1 MPAAAGLVGRPDMV
15 CCRIRPARPFS
26 VQTASPRRT
35 KEVIL
40 MRTVEAL
47 SGGEWVTTAEW
58 IDVHDPADVR
68 APIARVPALAAK
80 DVTRAYDHAER
91 AFAGWKRTSPFER
104 ARILTD
110 AARLIRERVEEIA
123 ADVTAENGKTLTE
136 ATGET
141 LKAADF
147 LEYYAGLARQGYG
160 TLLHDIR
167 PNHRTHTQREPIGVI
182 LVISPWND
190 PLITPARKL
199 SPLLAAGNAAVFKP
213 ATETP
218 LSGMHFASALHDAG
232 LPAGVLNVVTG
243 RTAEIEEALLDDPR
257 IVGITFTGSN
267 AVGNRIRRRLADRNV
282 RFQGELGGKNASV
295 VLKDADLPA
304 AAKAVVAASFGQ
316 AGQRCTATSRV
327 IVEQPVYEEFTRL
340 LVREVEALKVGPGS
354 DPTTTLCP
362 LSSPKQR
369 DSVLADVGKA
379 VEQGAVV
386 LTGGTADTEGE
397 RAHGCFVR
405 PTVLADVT
413 PDTAIWRE
421 EVFGPVLAVRAV
433 DDFTAAVDA
442 VNDSVF
448 GLAAAV
454 FTRDLACAYRFVDEA
469 ECGQV
474 AVNSTTTGW
483 DVHLPFG
490 GFRDSGTAYKEQGD
504 EVLRFSTRVKTV
516 AVHFGA

>member
-1 MPAAAGLVGRPDMV
+1 
-15 CCRIRPARPFS
+15 
-26 VQTASPRRT
+26 
-35 KEVIL
+35 
-40 MRTVEAL
+40 MRTQETL
-47 SGGEWVTTAEW
+47 SGGEWVTSGDW
-58 IDVHDPADVR
+58 IDVLDPADLRTPV
-68 APIARVPALAAK
+68 ARVPALPAE
-80 DVTRAYDHAER
+80 DVTRAFDHAER
-91 AFAGWKRTSPFER
+91 GFAVWKRTSPFER

-110 AARLIRERVEEIA
+110 AARLIRERAREIS
-123 ADVTAENGKTLTE
+123 ADVTAENGKTLAE

-147 LEYYAGLARQGYG
+147 LEYYAGCARQGYG
-160 TLLHDIR
+160 TLLHDVR
-167 PNHRTHTQREPIGVI
+167 PHHRTHTQREPIGVI

-199 SPLLAAGNAAVFKP
+199 APLLAAGNAAVFKP

-218 LSGMHFASALHDAG
+218 LAGLHLARALHDAG

-243 RTAEIEEALLDDPR
+243 RTASIEEALLDDPR
-257 IVGITFTGSN
+257 IAGLTFTGSN

-295 VLKDADLPA
+295 VLADADLPA
-304 AAKAVVAASFGQ
+304 AARAVAAAAFGQ

-327 IVEQPVYEEFTRL
+327 IVDRPVYEEFTRL
-340 LVREVEALKVGPGS
+340 LLGEVAALKGGPGT
-354 DPTTTLCP
+354 DPATTLGP

-369 DSVLADVGKA
+369 DGVLAAVTRA
-379 VEQGAVV
+379 VEQGATV
-386 LTGGTADTEGE
+386 LTGGRADTEGE
-397 RAHGCFVR
+397 RAHGCHVL

-413 PDTAIWRE
+413 PESALWRE
-421 EVFGPVLAVRAV
+421 EVFGPVLALRAV
-433 DDFTAAVDA
+433 DGFDAAVEA
-442 VNDSVF
+442 VNDSAF

-454 FTRDLACAYRFVDEA
+454 FTRDLARAHRFADAA

-474 AVNSTTTGW
+474 AVNTTTTGW

-490 GFRDSGTAYKEQGD
+490 GFRDSGTAYKEQGE

-516 AVHFGA
+516 AINLGAPERAHG

>member
-1 MPAAAGLVGRPDMV
+1 
-15 CCRIRPARPFS
+15 
-26 VQTASPRRT
+26 
-35 KEVIL
+35 
-40 MRTVEAL
+40 MRTLETL
-47 SGGEWVTTAEW
+47 SGGEWVTTGEW

-68 APIARVPALAAK
+68 APIARVPALTAK
-80 DVTRAYDHAER
+80 DVTRLYDHAER
-91 AFAGWKRTSPFER
+91 AFAVWKRTSPFER

-110 AARLIRERVEEIA
+110 AARLIRERAAEIA
-123 ADVTAENGKTLTE
+123 ADVTAENGKTLAE

-147 LEYYAGLARQGYG
+147 LDYYAGLARQGYG
-160 TLLHDIR
+160 TLLHDVR
-167 PNHRTHTQREPIGVI
+167 PNHRTHTQREPLGTI

-199 SPLLAAGNAAVFKP
+199 APLLAAGNTAVFKP

-218 LSGMHFASALHDAG
+218 LSGLRFARALHDAG
-232 LPAGVLNVVTG
+232 LPPGVLNVVTG
-243 RTAEIEEALLDDPR
+243 RTAEIEETLLDDPR
-257 IVGITFTGSN
+257 ITGITFTGSN

-295 VLKDADLPA
+295 VLRDAELPA

-327 IVEQPVYEEFTRL
+327 LVEQPVYEEFARL
-340 LVREVEALKVGPGS
+340 LVLEVEALKVGPGT
-354 DPTTTLCP
+354 DPATTLCP

-369 DSVLADVGKA
+369 DSVLADVARA

-386 LTGGTADTEGE
+386 LTGGRADTEGDHE
-397 RAHGCFVR
+397 HGCYVQ
-405 PTVLADVT
+405 PTVLADVS
-413 PDTAIWRE
+413 PETAIWRE
-421 EVFGPVLAVRAV
+421 EVFGPVLVVRAV
-433 DDFTAAVDA
+433 GGFTEAVDA
-442 VNDSVF
+442 VNDSDF

-454 FTRDLACAYRFVDEA
+454 FTQDLSKAHRFADEA
-469 ECGQV
+469 ECGQI
-474 AVNSTTTGW
+474 AVNTTTTGW

-516 AVHFGA
+516 AVNIGAPERARG

>member
-1 MPAAAGLVGRPDMV
+1 
-15 CCRIRPARPFS
+15 
-26 VQTASPRRT
+26 
-35 KEVIL
+35 
-40 MRTVEAL
+40 MRTLETL
-47 SGGEWVTTAEW
+47 LGGEWVTSGEW

-68 APIARVPALAAK
+68 APVARVPALSPK

-91 AFAGWKRTSPFER
+91 GFALWKRTSPFDR

-110 AARLIRERVEEIA
+110 AARLIRERLDTIA

-136 ATGET
+136 ARGEAG
-141 LKAADF
+141 KAADF
-147 LEYYAGLARQGYG
+147 LDYYAGLARQGYG
-160 TLLHDIR
+160 TLLHDAR
-167 PNHRTHTQREPIGVI
+167 PDTRTHTQREPIGVI

-199 SPLLAAGNAAVFKP
+199 APLLATGNAAVFKP

-218 LSGMHFASALHDAG
+218 ASGLHLARALHDAG

-257 IVGITFTGSN
+257 ITGITFTGSN

-295 VLKDADLPA
+295 VLKDADLA
-304 AAKAVVAASFGQ
+304 AAARSVVAASFGQ

-327 IVEQPVYEEFTRL
+327 IVERPVYDAFARL
-340 LVREVEALKVGPGS
+340 LVAGVEALTVGPGT
-354 DPTTTLCP
+354 DPATTLCP
-362 LSSPKQR
+362 LSSPRQR
-369 DSVLADVGKA
+369 DSVLADLDRA
-379 VEQGAVV
+379 VEQGATV
-386 LTGGTADTEGE
+386 LTGGTADTEGD
-397 RAHGCFVR
+397 RAHGCYVR

-413 PDTAIWRE
+413 PATAIWRE
-421 EVFGPVLAVRAV
+421 EVFGPVLALRAV
-433 DDFTAAVDA
+433 DDLAAAVEA
-442 VNDSVF
+442 VNDSDY

-454 FTRDLACAYRFVDEA
+454 FTRDLGAAYRFADEA

-474 AVNSTTTGW
+474 AVNTTTTGW

-490 GFRDSGTAYKEQGD
+490 GFHDSGTAYKEQGE

>member
-1 MPAAAGLVGRPDMV
+1 
-15 CCRIRPARPFS
+15 
-26 VQTASPRRT
+26 
-35 KEVIL
+35 
-40 MRTVEAL
+40 MRTLETL
-47 SGGEWVTTAEW
+47 LGGEWVRTGEW

-68 APIARVPALAAK
+68 TPFARVPALSAK

-91 AFAGWKRTSPFER
+91 GFAGWKRTSPFER
-104 ARILTD
+104 ARVFTE
-110 AARLIRERVEEIA
+110 AARLIRERAGEIA
-123 ADVTAENGKTLTE
+123 ADVTAENGKTLAE

-160 TLLHDIR
+160 TLLHDVR
-167 PNHRTHTQREPIGVI
+167 PDHRTHTQREPIGVI

-199 SPLLAAGNAAVFKP
+199 APLLATGNAAVFKP

-218 LSGMHFASALHDAG
+218 LAGLHFARALHDAG

-267 AVGNRIRRRLADRNV
+267 AVGNRIRHRLADRNV

-295 VLKDADLPA
+295 VLRDADLPA
-304 AAKAVVAASFGQ
+304 AAKAVAAASFGQ

-327 IVEQPVYEEFTRL
+327 IVEQPVYDEFVTL
-340 LVREVEALKVGPGS
+340 LVAEVRALTVGPGT
-354 DPTTTLCP
+354 DPASTLCP

-369 DSVLADVGKA
+369 DSVLADLGRA
-379 VEQGAVV
+379 VEQGATV
-386 LTGGTADTEGE
+386 LTGGGADTE
-397 RAHGCFVR
+397 RPYGCYVE
-405 PTVLADVT
+405 PTVLTGVT
-413 PDTAIWRE
+413 PETAVWRE

-433 DDFTAAVDA
+433 DGFTAAVEA
-442 VNDSVF
+442 VNDSGF

-454 FTRDLACAYRFVDEA
+454 FTRDLGSAYRFADEA

-474 AVNSTTTGW
+474 AVNTTTTGW

-490 GFRDSGTAYKEQGD
+490 GFHDSGTGYKEQGE

-516 AVHFGA
+516 AVHFGAPERADG

>member
-1 MPAAAGLVGRPDMV
+1 
-15 CCRIRPARPFS
+15 
-26 VQTASPRRT
+26 
-35 KEVIL
+35 
-40 MRTVEAL
+40 MRTLETL
-47 SGGEWVTTAEW
+47 SGGEWVATGEW

-68 APIARVPALAAK
+68 TPFARVPALAAK
-80 DVTRAYDHAER
+80 DVTRAYDNAER
-91 AFAGWKRTSPFER
+91 GFAAWKRTSPFER
-104 ARILTD
+104 ARILTE
-110 AARLIRERVEEIA
+110 AARLIRERVDETA
-123 ADVTAENGKTLTE
+123 ADVTAENGKTRAE
-136 ATGET
+136 ARGET

-147 LEYYAGLARQGYG
+147 LDYYAGLARQGYG
-160 TLLHDIR
+160 TLLHDAR
-167 PNHRTHTQREPIGVI
+167 PDTRTHTQREPIGVI

-199 SPLLAAGNAAVFKP
+199 APLLAAGNAAVFKP

-218 LSGMHFASALHDAG
+218 LSGLHFARALHDAG

-257 IVGITFTGSN
+257 IAGITFTGSN

-295 VLKDADLPA
+295 VLRDADLPA

-327 IVEQPVYEEFTRL
+327 VVERPVYEEFARL
-340 LVREVEALKVGPGS
+340 LVTQVEALRTGPGN
-354 DPTTTLCP
+354 DPATTLCP
-362 LSSPKQR
+362 LSSPRQR
-369 DSVLADVGKA
+369 DGVLADVRKA
-379 VEQGAVV
+379 IDQGATV
-386 LTGGTADTEGE
+386 LTGGGADTEGD
-397 RAHGCFVR
+397 RAHGCYVQ

-413 PDTAIWRE
+413 PETAVWRE
-421 EVFGPVLAVRAV
+421 EVFGPVLAVRVV
-433 DDFTAAVDA
+433 DDFDRAVDA
-442 VNDSVF
+442 VNDSDF

-454 FTRDLACAYRFVDEA
+454 FTRDLTAAYRFVDEA

-474 AVNSTTTGW
+474 AVNTTTTGW

-490 GFRDSGTAYKEQGD
+490 GFRDSGTAYKEQGE

-516 AVHFGA
+516 AVHFGT

>member
-1 MPAAAGLVGRPDMV
+1 
-15 CCRIRPARPFS
+15 
-26 VQTASPRRT
+26 
-35 KEVIL
+35 
-40 MRTVEAL
+40 MRTLETL
-47 SGGEWVTTAEW
+47 SGGEWVTTGEW

-68 APIARVPALAAK
+68 TPFARVPALSAK

-91 AFAGWKRTSPFER
+91 GFAVWKRTSPFER
-104 ARILTD
+104 ARVFTE
-110 AARLIRERVEEIA
+110 AARLIRERVEGIA
-123 ADVTAENGKTLTE
+123 ADVTAENGKTVAE

-160 TLLHDIR
+160 TLLHDVR

-199 SPLLAAGNAAVFKP
+199 APLLATGNAAVFKP
-213 ATETP
+213 AGETP
-218 LSGMHFASALHDAG
+218 LSGLHFARALHDAG

-257 IVGITFTGSN
+257 ITGITFTGSN

-295 VLKDADLPA
+295 VLRDAGLPA
-304 AAKAVVAASFGQ
+304 AARAVVAASFGQ

-327 IVEQPVYEEFTRL
+327 IVERPVYDEFVAL
-340 LVREVEALKVGPGS
+340 LLAEVRALTVGPGS
-354 DPTTTLCP
+354 DPATTLCP

-369 DSVLADVGKA
+369 DSVLAALAGA
-379 VEQGAVV
+379 VEQGAAV
-386 LTGGTADTEGE
+386 LTGGGTDPE
-397 RAHGCFVR
+397 RPHGCYVR

-413 PDTAIWRE
+413 PDMAVWRE
-421 EVFGPVLAVRAV
+421 EVFGPVLAVHAV
-433 DDFTAAVDA
+433 DGFDAAVEA
-442 VNDSVF
+442 VNDSAF

-454 FTRDLACAYRFVDEA
+454 FTRDLGSAYRFADEA

-474 AVNSTTTGW
+474 AVNTTTTGW

-490 GFRDSGTAYKEQGD
+490 GFHDSGTAYKEQGE

-516 AVHFGA
+516 AVHIGAPERADG

>member
-1 MPAAAGLVGRPDMV
+1 
-15 CCRIRPARPFS
+15 
-26 VQTASPRRT
+26 
-35 KEVIL
+35 
-40 MRTVEAL
+40 MRTLETL
-47 SGGEWVTTAEW
+47 LGGEWVTTGEW

-68 APIARVPALAAK
+68 TPFARVPALSAK

-91 AFAGWKRTSPFER
+91 GFAVWKRTSPFER
-104 ARILTD
+104 ARVFTE

-123 ADVTAENGKTLTE
+123 ADVTAENGKTVAE

-160 TLLHDIR
+160 TLLHDVR

-199 SPLLAAGNAAVFKP
+199 APLLATGNAAVFKP
-213 ATETP
+213 AGETP
-218 LSGMHFASALHDAG
+218 LSGLHFARALHDAG
-232 LPAGVLNVVTG
+232 LPPGVLNVVTG

-257 IVGITFTGSN
+257 ITGITFTGSN

-295 VLKDADLPA
+295 VLRDADLPA
-304 AAKAVVAASFGQ
+304 AARAVVAASFGQ

-327 IVEQPVYEEFTRL
+327 IVERPVYDEFVAL
-340 LVREVEALKVGPGS
+340 LVAEVRALTVGPGD
-354 DPTTTLCP
+354 DPATTLCP

-369 DSVLADVGKA
+369 DSVLADLARA
-379 VEQGAVV
+379 VEQGATV
-386 LTGGTADTEGE
+386 LTGGDTDPE
-397 RAHGCFVR
+397 RPHGCYVQ

-413 PDTAIWRE
+413 PDMAVWRE
-421 EVFGPVLAVRAV
+421 EVFGPALAVRAV
-433 DDFTAAVDA
+433 DGFDAAVEA
-442 VNDSVF
+442 VNDSAF

-454 FTRDLACAYRFVDEA
+454 FTRDLGSAYRFADEA

-474 AVNSTTTGW
+474 AVNTTTTGW

-490 GFRDSGTAYKEQGD
+490 GFHDSGTAYKEQGE

-516 AVHFGA
+516 AVHIGAPERADG

>member
-1 MPAAAGLVGRPDMV
+1 
-15 CCRIRPARPFS
+15 
-26 VQTASPRRT
+26 
-35 KEVIL
+35 
-40 MRTVEAL
+40 MRTLETL
-47 SGGEWVTTAEW
+47 LGGEWVTTGQW
-58 IDVHDPADVR
+58 IDVLDPADVR
-68 APIARVPALAAK
+68 TPLARVPALSAK

-91 AFAGWKRTSPFER
+91 GFAGWKRTSPFER
-104 ARILTD
+104 ARVLTE
-110 AARLIRERVEEIA
+110 AARLIRERAGEIA
-123 ADVTAENGKTLTE
+123 ADVTAENGKTLAE

-160 TLLHDIR
+160 TLLHDVR
-167 PNHRTHTQREPIGVI
+167 PDHRTHTQREPIGVI

-199 SPLLAAGNAAVFKP
+199 APLLATGNAAVFKP

-218 LSGMHFASALHDAG
+218 LAGLHFARALHDAG
-232 LPAGVLNVVTG
+232 LPAGVLGVVTG
-243 RTAEIEEALLDDPR
+243 RTAEIEETLLDDPR
-257 IVGITFTGSN
+257 IAGITFTGSN

-295 VLKDADLPA
+295 VLRDADLPA
-304 AAKAVVAASFGQ
+304 AAKAVAAASFGQ

-327 IVEQPVYEEFTRL
+327 IVEQPVYDDFVAL
-340 LVREVEALKVGPGS
+340 LLAEVRALTVGPGT
-354 DPTTTLCP
+354 DPATTLCP

-369 DSVLADVGKA
+369 DSVVADLGRA
-379 VEQGAVV
+379 VAQGATV
-386 LTGGTADTEGE
+386 LTGGRADGE
-397 RAHGCFVR
+397 RPHGCYVE
-405 PTVLADVT
+405 PTVLAGVT
-413 PDTAIWRE
+413 PDMAVWRE
-421 EVFGPVLAVRAV
+421 EVFGPVLALRAV
-433 DDFTAAVDA
+433 DGFAAAVEA

-454 FTRDLACAYRFVDEA
+454 FTRDLGSAYRFADEA

-474 AVNSTTTGW
+474 AVNTTTTGW

-490 GFRDSGTAYKEQGD
+490 GFHDSGTGYKEQGE

-516 AVHFGA
+516 AVNVGVPERPRA

>member
-1 MPAAAGLVGRPDMV
+1 
-15 CCRIRPARPFS
+15 
-26 VQTASPRRT
+26 
-35 KEVIL
+35 
-40 MRTVEAL
+40 MRTLETLV
-47 SGGEWVTTAEW
+47 GGEWVASADW
-58 IDVHDPADVR
+58 IDVLDPADVR
-68 APIARVPALAAK
+68 TPVARVPALTAK
-80 DVTRAYDHAER
+80 DVTRAFDHAER
-91 AFAGWKRTSPFER
+91 GFAVWKRTSPFER
-104 ARILTD
+104 ARIFTD
-110 AARLIRERVEEIA
+110 AARLIRERVEEIS

-160 TLLHDIR
+160 TLLHDVR
-167 PNHRTHTQREPIGVI
+167 PHHRTHTQREPIGVI

-199 SPLLAAGNAAVFKP
+199 APLLATGNAAVFKP

-218 LSGMHFASALHDAG
+218 VSGLHFARALHDAG

-257 IVGITFTGSN
+257 IVGVTFTGSN

-327 IVEQPVYEEFTRL
+327 VVERPVYEEFTRL
-340 LVREVEALKVGPGS
+340 LVAEVERLKVGPGS
-354 DPTTTLCP
+354 DPATTLCP
-362 LSSPKQR
+362 LSSAKQR
-369 DSVLADVGKA
+369 DSVLADLAGA
-379 VEQGAVV
+379 VEQGATV
-386 LTGGTADTEGE
+386 LTGGHADTGGE
-397 RAHGCFVR
+397 RAHGCYVQ
-405 PTVLADVT
+405 PTVLGDVT
-413 PDTAIWRE
+413 PQAAIWRD
-421 EVFGPVLAVRAV
+421 EVFGPVLVLRAV
-433 DDFTAAVDA
+433 DGFDAAVAA
-442 VNDSVF
+442 VNDSGF

-454 FTRDLACAYRFVDEA
+454 FTRDLAHAHRFADEA

-490 GFRDSGTAYKEQGD
+490 GFHDSGTAYKEQGE

-516 AVHFGA
+516 AVHFGG

>member
-1 MPAAAGLVGRPDMV
+1 
-15 CCRIRPARPFS
+15 
-26 VQTASPRRT
+26 
-35 KEVIL
+35 
-40 MRTVEAL
+40 MRTLQAL
-47 SGGEWVTTAEW
+47 SGGEWVASGDW
-58 IDVHDPADVR
+58 IDVLDPADVR

-91 AFAGWKRTSPFER
+91 GFAAWKRTSPFER

-110 AARLIRERVEEIA
+110 AARLIRERAEEIA
-123 ADVTAENGKTLTE
+123 ADVTAENGKTITE

-147 LEYYAGLARQGYG
+147 LEYYAGYARQGYG
-160 TLLHDIR
+160 TLLHDVR

-199 SPLLAAGNAAVFKP
+199 APLLAAGNAAVFKP

-218 LSGMHFASALHDAG
+218 MAGLHFARALHDAG

-257 IVGITFTGSN
+257 IAGITFTGSN

-295 VLKDADLPA
+295 VLRDADLPA

-327 IVEQPVYEEFTRL
+327 IVDQPVYAEFTRL
-340 LVREVEALKVGPGS
+340 LVAEVEALRAGPGS
-354 DPTTTLCP
+354 DPETTLCP
-362 LSSPKQR
+362 LSSPKHR
-369 DSVLADVGKA
+369 DSVLADLRRA
-379 VEQGAVV
+379 VEAGATV
-386 LTGGTADTEGE
+386 LTGGRDDTE
-397 RAHGCFVR
+397 RPHGCFVG
-405 PTVLADVT
+405 PTVLGEVT
-413 PDTAIWRE
+413 PEMAIWRE
-421 EVFGPVLAVRAV
+421 EVFGPVLALRAV
-433 DDFTAAVDA
+433 TGFDAAVEA
-442 VNDSVF
+442 VNDSDF

-454 FTRDLACAYRFVDEA
+454 FTRDLVSAYRFADEA

-474 AVNSTTTGW
+474 AVNTTTTGW

-490 GFRDSGTAYKEQGD
+490 GFRDSGTGYKEQGE

-516 AVHFGA
+516 AVHLGAAEPARG

>member
-1 MPAAAGLVGRPDMV
+1 
-15 CCRIRPARPFS
+15 
-26 VQTASPRRT
+26 
-35 KEVIL
+35 
-40 MRTVEAL
+40 MRTLETL
-47 SGGEWVTTAEW
+47 LGGEWVRTGEW

-68 APIARVPALAAK
+68 TPFARVPALSAK

-91 AFAGWKRTSPFER
+91 GFAGWKRTSPFER
-104 ARILTD
+104 ARVLTE
-110 AARLIRERVEEIA
+110 AARLIRERAGEIA
-123 ADVTAENGKTLTE
+123 ADVTAENGKTLAE

-160 TLLHDIR
+160 TLLHDVR
-167 PNHRTHTQREPIGVI
+167 PDHRTHTQREPIGVI

-199 SPLLAAGNAAVFKP
+199 APLLATGNAAVFKP

-218 LSGMHFASALHDAG
+218 LAGLHFARALHDAG

-295 VLKDADLPA
+295 VLRDADLPA

-327 IVEQPVYEEFTRL
+327 IVEQPVYDGFVTL
-340 LVREVEALKVGPGS
+340 LAAQVRALTVGPGS
-354 DPTTTLCP
+354 DPATTLCP
-362 LSSPKQR
+362 LSSPRQR
-369 DSVLADVGKA
+369 DSVLADLDRA
-379 VEQGAVV
+379 VEQGATV
-386 LTGGTADTEGE
+386 LTGGGADTG
-397 RAHGCFVR
+397 RPHGCYVE
-405 PTVLADVT
+405 PTVLTGVT
-413 PDTAIWRE
+413 PDMAVWRE

-433 DDFTAAVDA
+433 DDFTAAVAA
-442 VNDSVF
+442 VNDSGF

-454 FTRDLACAYRFVDEA
+454 FTRDLGSAYRFADEA

-474 AVNSTTTGW
+474 AVNTTTTGW

-490 GFRDSGTAYKEQGD
+490 GFHDSGTGYKEQGE

-516 AVHFGA
+516 AVHIGAPERSRG

>member
-1 MPAAAGLVGRPDMV
+1 
-15 CCRIRPARPFS
+15 
-26 VQTASPRRT
+26 
-35 KEVIL
+35 
-40 MRTVEAL
+40 MRTLETL
-47 SGGEWVTTAEW
+47 LGGEWVTTGEW

-68 APIARVPALAAK
+68 TPFARVPALSAK

-91 AFAGWKRTSPFER
+91 GFAVWKRTSPFER
-104 ARILTD
+104 ARVFTE

-123 ADVTAENGKTLTE
+123 ADVTAENGKTVAE

-160 TLLHDIR
+160 TLLHDVR

-199 SPLLAAGNAAVFKP
+199 APLLATGNAAVFKP
-213 ATETP
+213 AGETP
-218 LSGMHFASALHDAG
+218 LSGLHFARALHDAG
-232 LPAGVLNVVTG
+232 LPPGVLNVVTG

-257 IVGITFTGSN
+257 ITGITFTGSN

-295 VLKDADLPA
+295 VLRDADLPA
-304 AAKAVVAASFGQ
+304 AARAVVAASFGQ

-327 IVEQPVYEEFTRL
+327 IVERPVYDEFVAL
-340 LVREVEALKVGPGS
+340 LVAEVRALTVGPGD
-354 DPTTTLCP
+354 DPATTLCP

-369 DSVLADVGKA
+369 DSVLADLARA
-379 VEQGAVV
+379 VEQGATV
-386 LTGGTADTEGE
+386 LTGGDTDPE
-397 RAHGCFVR
+397 RPHGCYVQ
-405 PTVLADVT
+405 PTVLAAVT
-413 PDTAIWRE
+413 PDMAVWQE

-433 DDFTAAVDA
+433 DGFDAAVEA
-442 VNDSVF
+442 VNDSAF

-454 FTRDLACAYRFVDEA
+454 FTRDLGSAYRFADEA

-474 AVNSTTTGW
+474 AVNTTTTGW

-490 GFRDSGTAYKEQGD
+490 GFHDSGTAYKEQGE

-516 AVHFGA
+516 AVHIGAPERADG

>member
-1 MPAAAGLVGRPDMV
+1 
-15 CCRIRPARPFS
+15 
-26 VQTASPRRT
+26 
-35 KEVIL
+35 
-40 MRTVEAL
+40 MRTLETL
-47 SGGEWVTTAEW
+47 SGGEWVATGEW
-58 IDVHDPADVR
+58 IGVQNPADVR
-68 APIARVPALAAK
+68 TPIARVPALAAK

-91 AFAGWKRTSPFER
+91 GFAVWKRTSPFER
-104 ARILTD
+104 ARVFTE

-123 ADVTAENGKTLTE
+123 ADVTAENGKTLAE

-160 TLLHDIR
+160 TLLHDVR

-199 SPLLAAGNAAVFKP
+199 APLLAAGNAAVFKP
-213 ATETP
+213 AGETP
-218 LSGMHFASALHDAG
+218 LSGLRFARALHDAG

-267 AVGNRIRRRLADRNV
+267 EVGNRIRRRLADRNV

-295 VLKDADLPA
+295 VLRDADLPA

-327 IVEQPVYEEFTRL
+327 IVERPVYDEFTRL
-340 LVREVEALKVGPGS
+340 LVTEVEALKVGPGT
-354 DPTTTLCP
+354 DPATTLCP
-362 LSSPKQR
+362 LSSPEQR
-369 DSVLADVGKA
+369 DSVLADLGKA
-379 VEQGAVV
+379 LAQGATV
-386 LTGGTADTEGE
+386 LTGGRADTEGE
-397 RAHGCFVR
+397 RAHGCYVQ
-405 PTVLADVT
+405 PTVLAGIT
-413 PDTAIWRE
+413 PETAIWRE
-421 EVFGPVLAVRAV
+421 EVFGPVIALLAVEDFASAV
-433 DDFTAAVDA
+433 EA
-442 VNDSVF
+442 VNDSDF

-454 FTRDLACAYRFVDEA
+454 FTRDLASAYRFAEEA
-469 ECGQV
+469 ECGQI
-474 AVNSTTTGW
+474 AVNTTTPGW

-490 GFRDSGTAYKEQGD
+490 GFRDSGTGYKEQGE
-504 EVLRFSTRVKTV
+504 EVLKFSTRVKTV
-516 AVHFGA
+516 AINLGEAVRG

>member
-1 MPAAAGLVGRPDMV
+1 
-15 CCRIRPARPFS
+15 
-26 VQTASPRRT
+26 
-35 KEVIL
+35 
-40 MRTVEAL
+40 MRTLETL
-47 SGGEWVTTAEW
+47 SGGEWTRTGEW

-68 APIARVPALAAK
+68 TPLARVPALSAK

-91 AFAGWKRTSPFER
+91 GFTGWKRTSPFER
-104 ARILTD
+104 ARVLTE
-110 AARLIRERVEEIA
+110 AARLIRERAGEIA
-123 ADVTAENGKTLTE
+123 ADVTAENGKTLAE

-141 LKAADF
+141 LRAADF

-160 TLLHDIR
+160 TLLHDVR
-167 PNHRTHTQREPIGVI
+167 PQHRTHTQREPIGVI

-199 SPLLAAGNAAVFKP
+199 APLLAAGNAAVFKP

-218 LSGMHFASALHDAG
+218 LSGLHFARALHDAG

-257 IVGITFTGSN
+257 IAGITFTGSN

-295 VLKDADLPA
+295 VLRDADLPA

-327 IVEQPVYEEFTRL
+327 IVERPVYDGFVAL
-340 LVREVEALKVGPGS
+340 LVAEVAALTVGPGS
-354 DPTTTLCP
+354 DPATTLCP

-369 DSVLADVGKA
+369 DSVLADLGRA
-379 VEQGAVV
+379 VEQGATV
-386 LTGGTADTEGE
+386 LTGGRADTQ
-397 RAHGCFVR
+397 RPHGCYVQ
-405 PTVLADVT
+405 PTVLAGAT
-413 PDTAIWRE
+413 PEMAVWRE

-433 DDFTAAVDA
+433 DDFDAAVDA
-442 VNDSVF
+442 VNDSAF

-454 FTRDLACAYRFVDEA
+454 FTRDLSSAYRFADEA

-474 AVNSTTTGW
+474 AVNTTTTGW

-490 GFRDSGTAYKEQGD
+490 GFHDSGTGYKEQGE

>member
-1 MPAAAGLVGRPDMV
+1 
-15 CCRIRPARPFS
+15 
-26 VQTASPRRT
+26 
-35 KEVIL
+35 
-40 MRTVEAL
+40 MRTLETL
-47 SGGEWVTTAEW
+47 SGGEWVATGEW
-58 IDVHDPADVR
+58 IGVQNPADVR
-68 APIARVPALAAK
+68 TPIARIPALAAK

-91 AFAGWKRTSPFER
+91 GFAVWKRTSPFER
-104 ARILTD
+104 ARVFTE
-110 AARLIRERVEEIA
+110 AARLIRERVEDIA
-123 ADVTAENGKTLTE
+123 ADVTAENGKTLAE

-160 TLLHDIR
+160 TLLHDVR

-199 SPLLAAGNAAVFKP
+199 APLLAAGNAAVFKP

-218 LSGMHFASALHDAG
+218 LSGLHFARALHDAG

-267 AVGNRIRRRLADRNV
+267 EVGNRIRRRLADRNV

-295 VLKDADLPA
+295 VLRDADLPA

-340 LVREVEALKVGPGS
+340 LVTEVEELKVGPGT
-354 DPTTTLCP
+354 DPATTLCP

-369 DSVLADVGKA
+369 DSVLADLDKA
-379 VEQGAVV
+379 SRQGATV
-386 LTGGTADTEGE
+386 LTGGKADTEGE
-397 RAHGCFVR
+397 RAHGCYVQ
-405 PTVLADVT
+405 PTVLAGIT
-413 PDTAIWRE
+413 PETAIWRE
-421 EVFGPVLAVRAV
+421 EVFGPVIALLAVEDFASAV
-433 DDFTAAVDA
+433 EA
-442 VNDSVF
+442 VNDSDF

-454 FTRDLACAYRFVDEA
+454 FTRDLASAYRFAEEA
-469 ECGQV
+469 ECGQI
-474 AVNSTTTGW
+474 AVNTTTPGW

-490 GFRDSGTAYKEQGD
+490 GFRDSGTGYKEQGE
-504 EVLRFSTRVKTV
+504 EVLKFSTRVKTV
-516 AVHFGA
+516 AINLGAPEQARG

>member
-1 MPAAAGLVGRPDMV
+1 
-15 CCRIRPARPFS
+15 
-26 VQTASPRRT
+26 
-35 KEVIL
+35 
-40 MRTVEAL
+40 MRTLETL
-47 SGGEWVTTAEW
+47 SGGEWVRAGEW

-68 APIARVPALAAK
+68 TLLARVPALSAK

-91 AFAGWKRTSPFER
+91 GFAVWKRTSPFER
-104 ARILTD
+104 ARVFTE
-110 AARLIRERVEEIA
+110 AARLIRERAEEIA

-160 TLLHDIR
+160 TLLHDVR
-167 PNHRTHTQREPIGVI
+167 PNHRTHTQREPIGLI

-199 SPLLAAGNAAVFKP
+199 APLLATGNAAVFKP

-218 LSGMHFASALHDAG
+218 LSGLHLARALHDAG

-257 IVGITFTGSN
+257 IAGITFTGSN

-295 VLKDADLPA
+295 VLRDADLPA

-327 IVEQPVYEEFTRL
+327 IVERPVYDEFVTL
-340 LVREVEALKVGPGS
+340 LVAQVRTLTVGPGT
-354 DPTTTLCP
+354 DPATTLCP

-369 DSVLADVGKA
+369 DSVLADLGRA
-379 VEQGAVV
+379 VEQGATV
-386 LTGGTADTEGE
+386 LTGGRADSE
-397 RAHGCFVR
+397 RPHGCYVE
-405 PTVLADVT
+405 PAVLAGIT
-413 PDTAIWRE
+413 PDMAVWRE

-433 DDFTAAVDA
+433 DDFAAAVEA
-442 VNDSVF
+442 VNDSGF

-454 FTRDLACAYRFVDEA
+454 FTRDLGSAYRFADEA

-474 AVNSTTTGW
+474 AVNTTTTGW

-490 GFRDSGTAYKEQGD
+490 GFHDSGTGYKEQGE

-516 AVHFGA
+516 AVHFGAPERARG